1 MIRTQNKIITS
12 TSVIQEIQRK
22 TFEQL
27 ELQQDARVKLDAAGR
42 IASPVPLI
50 MLLEKSQYENP
61 IKNLEISRLY

>member
-1 MIRTQNKIITS
+1 MIRTQNKNTTS

-27 ELQQDARVKLDAAGR
+27 ELQQDARVKPDAGGR

>member
-1 MIRTQNKIITS
+1 MIRTQNKITTS

-27 ELQQDARVKLDAAGR
+27 ELQQDARVKLDAAGW